1 MNDHQIVAAI
11 TTILEV
17 LKPER
22 EPSAS
27 FIADRYRENLQIASQ
42 PKDPNELTIRE
53 IDEFRDR
60 ALAQTKKPG
69 GAS

>member
-11 TTILEV
+11 TTILEFAKKDWQPDV
-17 LKPER
+17 
-22 EPSAS
+22 STV
-27 FIADRYRENLQIASQ
+27 ADSYRENLRIASQ

-60 ALAQTKKPG
+60 VLAQKKKSG